1 MEEPLVIVLEL
12 VVVMVNQEDQV
23 VELEH
28 GVEIMPQVEQ
38 EIFLLLVHQALL
50 FKELMGLQVIQQAHQ
65 IMDLAEV
72 VEHELPV
79 VQEPQQP
86 VEMVE
91 QEKQIQFQE
100 AQLLMQVVVEDLVIM
115 AELAE
120 VRDLEVVEQEQ
131 SEPQQDQVLEVME
144 VQILVVVQG
153 EVIITHLVQQEAQ
166 ESLF

>member
-28 GVEIMPQVEQ
+28 GVEIMPQVEL

-50 FKELMGLQVIQQAHQ
+50 FKEIMGLQVIQQVHQ

-72 VEHELPV
+72 VEHVLPV
-79 VQEPQQP
+79 VPEPQQR

-91 QEKQIQFQE
+91 QEKLIQFQE
-100 AQLLMQVVVEDLVIM
+100 ALLLMVVVAEDLVIM

-120 VRDLEVVEQEQ
+120 VLELEVVEQELLELQ
-131 SEPQQDQVLEVME
+131 EDQVLALME
-144 VQILVVVQG
+144 VQIQEGVQV
-153 EVIITHLVQQEAQ
+153 EVIITHLVQQEDQ
-166 ESLF
+166 ELLF